1 MMTQSPLK
9 SPAVQLLVDET
20 RFVDWRADAKPGDR
34 LVYHRGL
41 LARDRYGPALQMR
54 EPDRLELIRVA
65 DRALKASE
73 GGLVHLVQ
81 LKHGPEDFSYI
92 AVARM
97 RPRPTPPEI
106 ARVRKSIRADMTI
119 QKRRTA

>member
-1 MMTQSPLK
+1 MTQSSLK
-9 SPAVQLLVDET
+9 SPAVQLPVDEN

-41 LARDRYGPALQMR
+41 LASDRCAPTSQMS

-65 DRALKASE
+65 DRALQASE

-97 RPRPTPPEI
+97 RSRPTPTGA
-106 ARVRKSIRADMTI
+106 ARVRKSLRADMTI
-119 QKRRTA
+119 QKRHTA